1 MGAWWISWI
10 DFPFSCR
17 KIYILLTCYVTVT
30 EASKQVKCTVTMN
43 LSFVYFL
50 SQENYENPRLR
61 MEPRPEWCWV
71 LIGGLDLGYD
81 WAGQAPP
88 AAPVIVDPIRPG
100 PVRHSNT
107 DHPDTSHFPPHITG
121 DQMLHPQ
128 GRALAAELRLVCPL
142 AEVSL
147 LLALAPTPGMVL
159 TDAESD
165 LYLVLAVTK

>member
-30 EASKQVKCTVTMN
+30 EAGKQVICTVTMN
-43 LSFVYFL
+43 LAFVYFL
-50 SQENYENPRLR
+50 SQENYENPRPR

-88 AAPVIVDPIRPG
+88 AAPMIIDCIRPSDSQILIIQTLHTFFILDRWSNAPSSRAG
-100 PVRHSNT
+100 PWLLSQSWGLFVPELKYHCCWHWPRLL
-107 DHPDTSHFPPHITG
+107 G
-121 DQMLHPQ
+121 WCWRMLSPI
-128 GRALAAELRLVCPL
+128 CI
-142 AEVSL
+142 
-147 LLALAPTPGMVL
+147 
-159 TDAESD
+159 
-165 LYLVLAVTK
+165 LY